1 MAKEKSPSQVVIPS
15 TPFSFLLLE
24 SRPYRLRIFIALTAV
39 IVASSFGNLVPYI
52 FKRIVDSVNGIPGF
66 GPENVWFWAG
76 TYILFSL
83 FTTLSWRANGFSGL
97 VWATGV
103 RKTGR
108 EILTKHVLDHSHKYF
123 SNRFAG
129 AIASK
134 LTQASEG
141 IKTMTENILW
151 QWLSFLIELVISLYL
166 VFFTDVKIGVIFV
179 VWIVIVTPLNIFLY
193 RKKIPLAK
201 EAIKSE
207 TELNANTV
215 DVLTNINAVRDYA
228 RGLLE
233 LNFLYGLIEERR
245 RAGAANWGFS
255 EKAITLNNIFET
267 IFAGGMIGSSVY
279 LWTNGQISAGSIIL
293 IITLFAQI
301 KRSISN
307 LCQQFNNFADT
318 TSTIKE
324 ALSDLLNKHE
334 VVDVPGAKGLEVKEG
349 RIVFQ
354 GVGFGYENRSIF
366 EDLNFEIE
374 PGQRIGLIGRSGA
387 GKSIIVK
394 LLPANII

>member
-1 MAKEKSPSQVVIPS
+1 MAKEKSPFQVVIPS
-15 TPFSFLLLE
+15 TPFSFLLLA

-83 FTTLSWRANGFSGL
+83 FTTLSWRASGFSGL

-151 QWLSFLIELVISLYL
+151 QWLSGLDPKFRTPSLY
-166 VFFTDVKIGVIFV
+166 
-179 VWIVIVTPLNIFLY
+179 N
-193 RKKIPLAK
+193 
-201 EAIKSE
+201 
-207 TELNANTV
+207 
-215 DVLTNINAVRDYA
+215 
-228 RGLLE
+228 
-233 LNFLYGLIEERR
+233 
-245 RAGAANWGFS
+245 
-255 EKAITLNNIFET
+255 
-267 IFAGGMIGSSVY
+267 
-279 LWTNGQISAGSIIL
+279 
-293 IITLFAQI
+293 
-301 KRSISN
+301 
-307 LCQQFNNFADT
+307 
-318 TSTIKE
+318 
-324 ALSDLLNKHE
+324 
-334 VVDVPGAKGLEVKEG
+334 
-349 RIVFQ
+349 
-354 GVGFGYENRSIF
+354 
-366 EDLNFEIE
+366 
-374 PGQRIGLIGRSGA
+374 
-387 GKSIIVK
+387 
-394 LLPANII
+394 